1 MYAQPMRSDVE
12 NNNKKN
18 ILQMKV
24 KYYTIYRYLFKN
36 AEVNCIPTIQIFSIN
51 LISKKITYLST

>member
-24 KYYTIYRYLFKN
+24 NIILFTDIYLKTQRLTVYQQFKYF
-36 AEVNCIPTIQIFSIN
+36 QSI
-51 LISKKITYLST
+51 